1 MNFLNNLLYSLNA
14 VSQYINRAPR
24 YSEKRER
31 KKVNAMATVAD
42 NSFNISHDKRNKVA
56 SKVEVC
62 RTCNKNHDIEDC
74 TYYLQQRM
82 EEKSKFLFKNK
93 LCHGCLKAV
102 TKEHN
107 AKIVQTEDLERC
119 AMENMRQPSMAI
131 SER

>member
-42 NSFNISHDKRNKVA
+42 NSFNISHDERNKVA

-107 AKIVQTEDLERC
+107 AKTCSNR
-119 AMENMRQPSMAI
+119 RS
-131 SER
+131 